1 MSDELMKLDAIAQ
14 AALVRAREVEPC
26 ELVDAAIARIERVD
40 PQLNAVILPAF
51 ERARDRAKALSA
63 AARTAD
69 ELPPFL
75 GVPFLLKDLGGQE
88 AGAPCHLGMCFLKQA
103 NWVEP
108 NDSYFTEKLGR
119 AGFISLGRTNTPELG
134 LLPTT
139 EPEAY
144 GPTRNPW
151 SLGHSP
157 GGSSGGAGAAVA
169 AGLVPAA
176 HASDG
181 GGSIRIPA
189 AHCGLVGLKPTR
201 GRNSFGPLAGERW
214 GGFSCELVVSRSV
227 RDTAAILDVTN
238 GPMPGDP
245 YAAAAPAR
253 LYADQIRTTVR
264 PLRIGLLARA
274 PRGDVEVHSA
284 CAEAAMLTARELEGL
299 GHHVEESFPEALA
312 DPEGMRAFVT
322 VVACNVAR
330 ALDTVSEKVGKT
342 IGSADVEPLTW
353 ILAELGR
360 ACSAPQYIAAIDVT
374 HTLGRRLAPW
384 WERFD
389 LLLTPTTAQ
398 PAPHLGDL
406 VPSIENP
413 LEGYARSAPYGCF
426 TASFNQ
432 SGQPGISLPMHQT
445 GEGIPVGAQL
455 VAAYGREDLLLR
467 VAAQLEQA
475 RPWKDRWPDLVSRA

>member
-1 MSDELMKLDAIAQ
+1 MSDELMKLDAVGQ
-14 AALVRAREVEPC
+14 AALVRARELEPR
-26 ELVDAAIARIERVD
+26 ELVDAAIARIERFD
-40 PQLNAVILPAF
+40 RQLNAVILPAF
-51 ERARDRAKALSA
+51 ERARQRAKALTL
-63 AARTAD
+63 TAHTSD
-69 ELPPFL
+69 EPPPFH
-75 GVPFLLKDLGGQE
+75 GVPFLMKDLGGQE
-88 AGAPCHLGMCFLKQA
+88 AGAPCHLGMRFLKQA
-103 NWVEP
+103 SWVER
-108 NDSYFTEKLGR
+108 NDSYLAARLGA

-151 SLGHSP
+151 SFDHSA

-201 GRNSFGPLAGERW
+201 GRSSFGPSAGERW
-214 GGFSCELVVSRSV
+214 AGFSCELVVSRSV

-238 GPMPGDP
+238 GPMLGDP
-245 YAAAAPAR
+245 YAAAPPAR
-253 LYADQIRTTVR
+253 LYADQVRTTVR
-264 PLRIGLLARA
+264 PLRIGVLSRA
-274 PRGDVEVHSA
+274 PRGDVEVHPA

-312 DPEGMRAFVT
+312 DPDGMRAFVT
-322 VVACNVAR
+322 IVACNIAR
-330 ALDTVSEKVGKT
+330 ALDAVSEKVGKP
-342 IGSADVEPLTW
+342 IDMADVEALTW
-353 ILAELGR
+353 ALAELGR
-360 ACSAPQYIAAIDVT
+360 ACGAPQYIAALEAT
-374 HTLGRRLAPW
+374 HLLGRRLAPW

-398 PAPHLGDL
+398 PAPRLGQL
-406 VPSIENP
+406 VPSADNP

-426 TASFNQ
+426 TAAFNQ
-432 SGQPGISLPMHQT
+432 SGQPAISLPMHQT
-445 GEGIPVGAQL
+445 ADRIPVGTQL

-475 RPWKDRWPDLVSRA
+475 RPWKDRWPALVDGG